1 MKRYIKSSEDSWDMD
16 YHPEIS
22 EDVDD
27 IITTLQEEV
36 KQKFQRRYKNIQV
49 DVDDIKWSSNRL
61 EADVDIYNGEKHM
74 KSAHFSFSAY
84 DSYFDHEDYVSHLNR
99 KIYEFVSNMTAR

>member
-27 IITTLQEEV
+27 IVSTLQEEV
-36 KQKFQRRYKNIQV
+36 KQKFQRRYKNIKV
-49 DVDDIKWSSNRL
+49 DVDDVRWDSDKL
-61 EADVDIYNGEKHM
+61 AADVYIYNGAKLM
-74 KSAHFSFSAY
+74 KSAYFSFSAY
-84 DSYFDHEDYVSHLNR
+84 SSYFDHEDYIGHLNR
-99 KIYEFVSNMTAR
+99 KIYEFVSNIASR

>member
-1 MKRYIKSSEDSWDMD
+1 MKKYIKSSEGSWEMD

-27 IITTLQEEV
+27 IIPTLQDEV

-49 DVDDIKWSSNRL
+49 DIDDIQWDSNRL
-61 EADVDIYNGEKHM
+61 EADVDIYNGEKYI

-84 DSYFDHEDYVSHLNR
+84 DSYFNHEDYISHLNR
-99 KIYEFVSNMTAR
+99 KIYEFVSNIAVR

>member
-1 MKRYIKSSEDSWDMD
+1 MKRYIKSSEDSWDTD

-22 EDVDD
+22 EDIDD
-27 IITTLQEEV
+27 IIPTLQEEV

-49 DVDDIKWSSNRL
+49 DVDDIQWDSNRL
-61 EADVDIYNGEKHM
+61 EADIDIYNNGKHI

-84 DSYFDHEDYVSHLNR
+84 DSYFDHQDYTSHLNR
-99 KIYEFVSNMTAR
+99 KIYEFVSSISAR